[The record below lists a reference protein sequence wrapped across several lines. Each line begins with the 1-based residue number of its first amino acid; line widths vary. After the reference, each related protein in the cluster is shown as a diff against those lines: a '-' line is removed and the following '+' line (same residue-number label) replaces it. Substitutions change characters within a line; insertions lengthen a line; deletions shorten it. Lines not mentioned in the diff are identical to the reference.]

1 MKRIREL
8 VLTSCVGLM
17 LVSMSA
23 LGVTALP
30 FGDDFEQTIGSSLG
44 TNWTVG
50 AGIAQVSNSELV
62 SGGGTASAYVSEDA
76 SLNLSDGIPD
86 HTNVWW
92 SGYAK
97 VTPQDD
103 SSEEP
108 AISTNAAAFYVNTSN
123 QVKAYSNGAWS
134 VVATGVDPDAWIGF
148 SAHLDFGAD
157 KWDLY
162 KTASSF
168 TYGDAMSKLNT
179 AGALAFNA
187 AHTATQLREFNVTG
201 TTYIDGIAVS
211 YDGLGT
217 PVDGNTPDNAANASI
232 DLYLNGNLTGLL
244 AQYFSLA
251 DSTMN
256 GPLGD
261 ALYGALADGD
271 KVHIFVPQDT
281 TDWQIF
287 THQGA
292 GSGWSHS
299 GGASNNPT
307 VYQTTALWIE
317 LLGDANER
325 DASMTISYTSLADP
339 VDIAIA
345 GKTED
350 GSGWTALAWPETFSK
365 SFADHADMQ
374 LPSPVQGDRV
384 YVWELQG
391 HGSYGYTLLLWDAT
405 DNRWENAFGSA
416 ATTTLTHGKAFWYF
430 RNTDSGG
437 SWNADSIV
445 E

>member
-1 MKRIREL
+1 
-8 VLTSCVGLM
+8 M
-17 LVSMSA
+17 LVSVSA

-30 FGDDFEQTIGSSLG
+30 FGDDFEQTVGTSFG

-50 AGIAQVSNSELV
+50 AGVAEASNTELIA
-62 SGGGTASAYVSEDA
+62 GGGTASGYVSQDA
-76 SLNLSDGIPD
+76 SLNLSNGTPD

-92 SGYAK
+92 SGYVK

-108 AISTNAAAFYVNTSN
+108 EISTNAAAFYVNTSG
-123 QVKAYSNGAWS
+123 QVKAYSNGGWS
-134 VVATGVDPDAWIGF
+134 VVATGVDTDEWIGF
-148 SAHLDFGAD
+148 STHLDFGAD
-157 KWDLY
+157 KWDIY

-168 TYGDAMSKLNT
+168 DYGDGMAKLNT
-179 AGALAFNA
+179 YGPLAFNA

-201 TTYIDGIAVS
+201 TTYMDGIAVS

-217 PVDGNTPDNAANASI
+217 PVDGSTPDNAANASVEI
-232 DLYLNGNLTGLL
+232 YLNDNLTGIL

-251 DSTMN
+251 ESTMV

-271 KVHIFVPQDT
+271 KVHIFVPEDT

-307 VYQTTALWIE
+307 VYQTTAIWIE
-317 LLGDANER
+317 FIGDADER
-325 DASMTISYTSLADP
+325 DPSMTVAYTALADP
-339 VDIAIA
+339 VDVVIS
-345 GKTED
+345 GTGGD
-350 GSGWTALAWPETFSK
+350 GNGWTALAWPETFSK
-365 SFADHADMQ
+365 SFASHADLQ
-374 LPSPVQGDRV
+374 LPAPVQGDRV
-384 YVWELQG
+384 YIWRLQG

-405 DNRWENAFGSA
+405 DNRWEDAFGNA
-416 ATTTLTHGKAFWYF
+416 ATVSLTHGMAFWYF
-430 RNTDSGG
+430 RNTAGNA
-437 SWNADSIV
+437 SWNADSIT